1 MSGKTIKVF
10 NPRTLMRDGASAFF
24 EAAANPDAVVL
35 FRAGRLWSPL
45 PDNMVPRV
53 TPADD
58 RPLKRPMVRVDTNHG
73 TAAYGNAGTKVY
85 RLVEVTEE
93 EIMQMQIELDDQS
106 GFDTTANNG

>member
-10 NPRTLMRDGASAFF
+10 NPRTLMRDGASTMI
-24 EAAANPDAVVL
+24 EAAADPANVVL
-35 FRAGRLWSPL
+35 FRAGRLWSPV
-45 PDNMVPRV
+45 PPNMAPRV

-73 TAAYGNAGTKVY
+73 TAAYGTAGTKVY

-93 EIMQMQIELDDQS
+93 EIQQMQVELDNQS
-106 GFDTTANNG
+106 GFDTIANNG